1 MGITPTAQRQQVHGR
16 QRSWRRQRQCAV
28 KAADGPC
35 TGSGSSRPPAGLCA
49 PPLVLLA
56 ARPPQPPPATPAA
69 FLAAGTVGN
78 AAMAAAG
85 AALGTWQGLGVGV
98 QLTAG
103 DLSLPAAAAF
113 MLPLGGLCVWGVR
126 SADSVQGFAEM
137 RALFRETLIPQLQI
151 LPGWVREWEGGQD
164 AEGIHRKSYRS
175 WLHFSASAPAS
186 SRSMLPDPLHLH
198 RPPHPQGLCLLAFG
212 AGVGEETLFRAF
224 MQSACI
230 EGIAGAAPALPHT
243 AAAAAGLA
251 ATSLVFGALHALTPT
266 YFYFAT
272 AAGALFVSWVYKP
285 H

>member
-1 MGITPTAQRQQVHGR
+1 MSGSMGITPTAQRQ
-16 QRSWRRQRQCAV
+16 
-28 KAADGPC
+28 
-35 TGSGSSRPPAGLCA
+35 
-49 PPLVLLA
+49 
-56 ARPPQPPPATPAA
+56 QPPPATPAA

-151 LPGWVREWEGGQD
+151 LPGW
-164 AEGIHRKSYRS
+164 
-175 WLHFSASAPAS
+175 
-186 SRSMLPDPLHLH
+186 
-198 RPPHPQGLCLLAFG
+198 GLCLLAFG

-272 AAGALFVSWVYKP
+272 AAGALFGVEYLTCGLQTAVCTHWLYDWAALNFVLLEWGSSGGGDSGGGGVVERGSGGVEAKAAAAEAGIP
-285 H
+285 